1 MKAKTHFFKD
11 LDLTS
16 ILIPEEGS
24 AFTGTK
30 VVCTVGP
37 SCQEVDVMCE
47 MLHNGLAG
55 CRVDLTWGP
64 LEFHRKSLQQ
74 LQLAMRKSRRL
85 CCTMVDT
92 LGRELM
98 IRRQVKIGEDGW
110 PIHEESFA
118 VTAGQKV
125 TITTRADVDASGS
138 ASGAV
143 LPITYSKFT
152 EMAVKGDTVYIGRYL
167 VCGADSASLYLEVV
181 DVQGDDVICI
191 AKNDAVLDGLLTV
204 FHAER
209 STEGLA
215 NVQNDLPLLS
225 EYDKEC
231 LQILAQ
237 EFEIDFLSLSYTREA
252 EDVREARRFLDS
264 IGMSNTK
271 ILAKLESRQSL
282 LNFQGILNEADGIII
297 SRGNLGLDC
306 VPEKMALVQK
316 TLVQACNLVG
326 KPVLLTRVVDTMIN
340 TPRPTRAEA
349 TDVANAVLDGVDGIL
364 LGAETLRGK
373 YPVETITTICSIARA
388 AEKVFDH
395 HYHYEHL
402 MEVAIDVGDMAGP
415 APEAGSESE
424 EGPTPSGAVVEGAHG
439 AGKRGGHHRTTSGA
453 SGLRRDDSWN
463 SVTSAGAHHQLPSL
477 GMAAKTMARFSQVA
491 SGTSLAGMG
500 YGHAATSGAAYNR
513 SPYISKLESIASSA
527 VRAADRVGAS
537 LIVVY
542 THTGKTAQL
551 VAKYRPPM
559 PILTLVV
566 PHLVSDQLKWRLEG
580 RSSARQ
586 CLISRSLLPVLA
598 APSPS
603 GDQLLQEAVV
613 MASRVGLVKPHDHV
627 VCVQRIHDDFCVKI
641 ISVDELGAGIKQDD
655 TVLQHSVFGQ
665 TSPDVNYSNTS
676 SAASAHR
683 GNPPPQHASG
693 YDSPRAPRSNP
704 IGNKF
709 GPMPPAAV
717 LTSSSFSA
725 SQTGS
730 FVAATPTGAAPGA
743 L

>member
-1 MKAKTHFFKD
+1 MRAKTHFFKN
-11 LDLTS
+11 LDLNS
-16 ILIPEEGS
+16 ILVPENGD

-37 SCQEVDVMCE
+37 SCQDVDVMCE
-47 MLHNGLAG
+47 MLNAGVVG

-64 LEFHRKSLQQ
+64 LEFHRKSLQN
-74 LQLAMRKSRRL
+74 LHMAMRKGRRL

-98 IRRQVKIGEDGW
+98 IRRQVTIGEDGW

-118 VTAGQKV
+118 VTAGQQV
-125 TITTRADVDASGS
+125 IITTRPDVV

-152 EMAVKGDTVYIGRYL
+152 EMAVKGDTIYVGRYL

-181 DVQGDDVICI
+181 DVRGDDVICI

-209 STEGLA
+209 SVEGLA

-231 LQILAQ
+231 LAILAQ
-237 EFEIDFLSLSYTREA
+237 DFEIDFVSLSYTRAA
-252 EDVREARRFLDS
+252 EDVREARSFLDS
-264 IGMSNTK
+264 IGMNNTK

-373 YPVETITTICSIARA
+373 YPVQTVDTICSISRA

-402 MEVAIDVGDMAGP
+402 MEVAIDVGDMVANGDRG
-415 APEAGSESE
+415 AVTGDSDDDVGTA
-424 EGPTPSGAVVEGAHG
+424 TPSTQADGAAANGG
-439 AGKRGGHHRTTSGA
+439 RAGTGSGVAAAPAGRVGGPGPG
-453 SGLRRDDSWN
+453 GLRRDDSWN

-477 GMAAKTMARFSQVA
+477 GVAAKTMARFSQVA
-491 SGTSLAGMG
+491 STGSLAGLG
-500 YGHAATSGAAYNR
+500 YGRAGMASGAAYHR

-566 PHLVSDQLKWRLEG
+566 PHLVSDQLKWKLEG

-613 MASRVGLVKPHDHV
+613 MAGRVGLVRPHDHV

-641 ISVDELGAGIKQDD
+641 ISVDELGAGIKRDD
-655 TVLQHSVFGQ
+655 AIMSHSAFGPH
-665 TSPDVNYSNTS
+665 TTLNTNLM
-676 SAASAHR
+676 AAS
-683 GNPPPQHASG
+683 PSG
-693 YDSPRAPRSNP
+693 APLPATSGFDSPRVRNNP

-709 GPMPPAAV
+709 GPLPPAAQ
-717 LTSSSFSA
+717 LA
-725 SQTGS
+725 SGGS
-730 FVAATPTGAAPGA
+730 FVGSLAPAMSGI
-743 L
+743 

>member
-1 MKAKTHFFKD
+1 MKAKTHFFKN

-16 ILIPEEGS
+16 ILVPEEDG

-37 SCQEVDVMCE
+37 SCQEVDTMCE
-47 MLHNGLAG
+47 MLDAGVVG

-64 LEFHRKSLQQ
+64 LEFHRKSLANLQQ
-74 LQLAMRKSRRL
+74 AMRKSRRL

-118 VTAGQKV
+118 VTAGQQV
-125 TITTRADVDASGS
+125 IITTRTDVDASS
-138 ASGAV
+138 NV

-152 EMAVKGDTVYIGRYL
+152 EMAVKGDTIYIGRYL
-167 VCGADSASLYLEVV
+167 VCGADSASLYLEVM
-181 DVQGDDVICI
+181 DVQGDDVYCI

-209 STEGLA
+209 SVEGLA

-225 EYDKEC
+225 DYDKEC
-231 LQILAQ
+231 LHILAQ
-237 EFEIDFLSLSYTREA
+237 DFEIDFLSLSYTRAA

-364 LGAETLRGK
+364 LGAETLRGR
-373 YPVETITTICSIARA
+373 YPVSTVTTICNISRA

-402 MEVAIDVGDMAGP
+402 MERA
-415 APEAGSESE
+415 
-424 EGPTPSGAVVEGAHG
+424 
-439 AGKRGGHHRTTSGA
+439 
-453 SGLRRDDSWN
+453 
-463 SVTSAGAHHQLPSL
+463 
-477 GMAAKTMARFSQVA
+477 
-491 SGTSLAGMG
+491 
-500 YGHAATSGAAYNR
+500 
-513 SPYISKLESIASSA
+513 PYISKLESIASSA

-566 PHLVSDQLKWRLEG
+566 PHLVSDQLKWKLEG

-586 CLISRSLLPVLA
+586 CLISRALLPVLA

-603 GDQLLQEAVV
+603 GDQLLQEAVA
-613 MASRVGLVKPHDHV
+613 MAGRVKLVKPHDHV

-641 ISVDELGAGIKQDD
+641 ISVDDMGAGIKRDD
-655 TVLQHSVFGQ
+655 TVMSHSVFGS
-665 TSPDVNYSNTS
+665 SPMAVQGS
-676 SAASAHR
+676 
-683 GNPPPQHASG
+683 SG
-693 YDSPRAPRSNP
+693 YDSPRVHNNP

-709 GPMPPAAV
+709 GPMPPAIITTGNSFTLGGMGVGV
-717 LTSSSFSA
+717 LSPA
-725 SQTGS
+725 GLAAARGS
-730 FVAATPTGAAPGA
+730 NGGRQ
-743 L
+743 

>member
-1 MKAKTHFFKD
+1 MKAKTHFFKN
-11 LDLTS
+11 LDLSS
-16 ILIPEEGS
+16 ILVPED
-24 AFTGTK
+24 AATFTGTK

-37 SCQEVDVMCE
+37 SCQDVDIMCD
-47 MLHNGLAG
+47 MLNAGVVG

-64 LEFHRKSLQQ
+64 LEFHRKSLHN

-118 VTAGQKV
+118 VTAGQQV
-125 TITTRADVDASGS
+125 VITTRTDVDASGS
-138 ASGAV
+138 V
-143 LPITYSKFT
+143 LPITYNKFT

-181 DVQGDDVICI
+181 DVQGDDVVCI

-209 STEGLA
+209 SSEGLS

-225 EYDKEC
+225 DYDKEC
-231 LQILAQ
+231 LHILAQ
-237 EFEIDFLSLSYTREA
+237 DFEIDFLSLSYTRSA
-252 EDVREARRFLDS
+252 DDVREARRFLDS

-326 KPVLLTRVVDTMIN
+326 KPVLMTRVVDTMIN

-364 LGAETLRGK
+364 LGAETLRGR
-373 YPVETITTICSIARA
+373 YPCETVTTICSISRA

-402 MEVAIDVGDMAGP
+402 MEVGERG
-415 APEAGSESE
+415 
-424 EGPTPSGAVVEGAHG
+424 EG
-439 AGKRGGHHRTTSGA
+439 
-453 SGLRRDDSWN
+453 
-463 SVTSAGAHHQLPSL
+463 
-477 GMAAKTMARFSQVA
+477 
-491 SGTSLAGMG
+491 
-500 YGHAATSGAAYNR
+500 
-513 SPYISKLESIASSA
+513 LESIASSA

-566 PHLVSDQLKWRLEG
+566 PHLVSDQLKWKLEG

-641 ISVDELGAGIKQDD
+641 ISVDELGAGGCRIDKPVHVAC
-655 TVLQHSVFGQ
+655 TV
-665 TSPDVNYSNTS
+665 
-676 SAASAHR
+676 
-683 GNPPPQHASG
+683 
-693 YDSPRAPRSNP
+693 
-704 IGNKF
+704 
-709 GPMPPAAV
+709 
-717 LTSSSFSA
+717 
-725 SQTGS
+725 
-730 FVAATPTGAAPGA
+730 
-743 L
+743 

>member
-1 MKAKTHFFKD
+1 MKAKTHFFKN

-16 ILIPEEGS
+16 ILVPEDG
-24 AFTGTK
+24 ATFTGTK

-37 SCQEVDVMCE
+37 SCQDVETMCE
-47 MLHNGLAG
+47 MLNAGVVG

-64 LEFHRKSLQQ
+64 LDFHRKSLHN

-110 PIHEESFA
+110 PIHEESFTVA
-118 VTAGQKV
+118 AGQQV
-125 TITTRADVDASGS
+125 IITTRTDVEASS
-138 ASGAV
+138 SV

-181 DVQGDDVICI
+181 DVQGDDVVCV

-209 STEGLA
+209 SSEGLS

-225 EYDKEC
+225 DYDKEC
-231 LQILAQ
+231 LHILAQ
-237 EFEIDFLSLSYTREA
+237 DFEIDFLSLSYTRSA
-252 EDVREARRFLDS
+252 DDVREARRFLDS

-326 KPVLLTRVVDTMIN
+326 KPVLMTRVVDTMIN

-364 LGAETLRGK
+364 LGAETLRGR
-373 YPVETITTICSIARA
+373 YPCETVTTICSISRA

-402 MEVAIDVGDMAGP
+402 MEVALDVGQMGGDRHGAPGDSDEDGATTPMAGL
-415 APEAGSESE
+415 AQNEANGNSANSPSRGSSFR
-424 EGPTPSGAVVEGAHG
+424 GSGMRGHG
-439 AGKRGGHHRTTSGA
+439 H
-453 SGLRRDDSWN
+453 GLRRDDSWN

-477 GMAAKTMARFSQVA
+477 GVAAKTMARFSQVA
-491 SGTSLAGMG
+491 STGSLAGLG
-500 YGHAATSGAAYNR
+500 YGRQDVTGAAYHR
-513 SPYISKLESIASSA
+513 APYISKLESIASSA

-551 VAKYRPPM
+551 VAKYRPNM

-566 PHLVSDQLKWRLEG
+566 PHLVSDQLKWKLEG

-603 GDQLLQEAVV
+603 GDQLLHEAVV

-641 ISVDELGAGIKQDD
+641 ISVDELGAGIKRDD
-655 TVLQHSVFGQ
+655 AVMSHSVFGIN
-665 TSPDVNYSNTS
+665 PNPG
-676 SAASAHR
+676 AA
-683 GNPPPQHASG
+683 GPPAVQHAPG
-693 YDSPRAPRSNP
+693 YDSPRVHNNP

-709 GPMPPAAV
+709 GPMPIPV
-717 LTSSSFSA
+717 HIQPGF
-725 SQTGS
+725 TGS
-730 FVAATPTGAAPGA
+730 LGGGVLTPTG
-743 L
+743 LNL

>member
-1 MKAKTHFFKD
+1 MKAKTHFFKN

-16 ILIPEEGS
+16 ILVPEEDG

-37 SCQEVDVMCE
+37 SCQEVDTMCE
-47 MLHNGLAG
+47 MLDAGVVG

-64 LEFHRKSLQQ
+64 LEFHRKSLANLQQ
-74 LQLAMRKSRRL
+74 AMRKSRRL

-118 VTAGQKV
+118 VTAGQQV
-125 TITTRADVDASGS
+125 IITTRTDVDASS
-138 ASGAV
+138 NV

-152 EMAVKGDTVYIGRYL
+152 EMAVKGDTIYIGRYL
-167 VCGADSASLYLEVV
+167 VCGADSASLYLEVM
-181 DVQGDDVICI
+181 DVQGDDVYCI

-209 STEGLA
+209 SVEGLA

-225 EYDKEC
+225 DYDKEC
-231 LQILAQ
+231 LHILAQ
-237 EFEIDFLSLSYTREA
+237 DFEIDFLSLSYTRAA

-364 LGAETLRGK
+364 LGAETLRGR
-373 YPVETITTICSIARA
+373 YPVSTVTTICNISRA

-402 MEVAIDVGDMAGP
+402 MEVAIDVGEMTGADGNTVPGESEEENATPGGATDTEGP
-415 APEAGSESE
+415 APANGNKAAAPPLHQARGPLAG
-424 EGPTPSGAVVEGAHG
+424 V
-439 AGKRGGHHRTTSGA
+439 
-453 SGLRRDDSWN
+453 RRDDSWN
-463 SVTSAGAHHQLPSL
+463 SVTSAGAHHPLPSL
-477 GMAAKTMARFSQVA
+477 GVAAKTMARFSQVA
-491 SGTSLAGMG
+491 SAGSLAGLG
-500 YGHAATSGAAYNR
+500 LGRSAAATSAYQR
-513 SPYISKLESIASSA
+513 APYISKLESIASSA

-566 PHLVSDQLKWRLEG
+566 PHLVSDQLKWKLEG

-586 CLISRSLLPVLA
+586 CLISRALLPVLA

-603 GDQLLQEAVV
+603 GDQLLQEAVA
-613 MASRVGLVKPHDHV
+613 MAGRVKLVKPHDHV

-641 ISVDELGAGIKQDD
+641 ISVDDMGAGIKRDD
-655 TVLQHSVFGQ
+655 TVMSHSVFGS
-665 TSPDVNYSNTS
+665 SPMAVQGS
-676 SAASAHR
+676 
-683 GNPPPQHASG
+683 SG
-693 YDSPRAPRSNP
+693 YDSPRVHNNP

-709 GPMPPAAV
+709 GPMPPAIITTGNSFTLGGMGVGV
-717 LTSSSFSA
+717 LSPA
-725 SQTGS
+725 GLAAARGS
-730 FVAATPTGAAPGA
+730 NGGRQ
-743 L
+743 

>member
-1 MKAKTHFFKD
+1 MMRAKTHFFKN

-16 ILIPEEGS
+16 ILVPED
-24 AFTGTK
+24 AATFTGTK

-37 SCQEVDVMCE
+37 SCQDVDMMCE
-47 MLHNGLAG
+47 MLNAGVVG

-64 LEFHRKSLQQ
+64 LEFHRKSLAN

-98 IRRQVKIGEDGW
+98 IRRQIGEDGW
-110 PIHEESFA
+110 PTHEESFTVA
-118 VTAGQKV
+118 AGQQV
-125 TITTRADVDASGS
+125 TITTRTDVDASDS
-138 ASGAV
+138 V

-181 DVQGDDVICI
+181 DVRGDDVICV

-209 STEGLA
+209 SSEGLA

-225 EYDKEC
+225 DYDKEC
-231 LQILAQ
+231 LHILAQ
-237 EFEIDFLSLSYTREA
+237 DFEIDFLSLSYTRSA
-252 EDVREARRFLDS
+252 ADVREARSFLDS

-326 KPVLLTRVVDTMIN
+326 KPVLMTRVVDTMIN

-364 LGAETLRGK
+364 LGAETLRGR
-373 YPVETITTICSIARA
+373 YPVETVTTICSISRA

-402 MEVAIDVGDMAGP
+402 MEVAIDVGELTASRTGGAVTGESDEDGTTTPSAADGAANGGAHSPSRGSSFRGSGVRGHLHVGGP
-415 APEAGSESE
+415 AG
-424 EGPTPSGAVVEGAHG
+424 V
-439 AGKRGGHHRTTSGA
+439 
-453 SGLRRDDSWN
+453 LRRDDSWN

-477 GMAAKTMARFSQVA
+477 GVAAKAMARFSQVA
-491 SGTSLAGMG
+491 STGSLAGMG
-500 YGHAATSGAAYNR
+500 FGRADLAGAAYQR
-513 SPYISKLESIASSA
+513 APYISKLESIASSA

-566 PHLVSDQLKWRLEG
+566 PHLVSDQLKWKLEG

-586 CLISRSLLPVLA
+586 CLVSRSLLPVLA

-613 MASRVGLVKPHDHV
+613 MAGRVGLVRPHDHV

-641 ISVDELGAGIKQDD
+641 ISVDELGAGIKRDD
-655 TVLQHSVFGQ
+655 TVMSHSVFGATT
-665 TSPDVNYSNTS
+665 TSTNM
-676 SAASAHR
+676 ASPTAY
-683 GNPPPQHASG
+683 PTYAPG
-693 YDSPRAPRSNP
+693 YDSPRVHNNP

-709 GPMPPAAV
+709 GPLPTGGVLSHAGTFNGSLGSGV
-717 LTSSSFSA
+717 LTPS
-725 SQTGS
+725 G
-730 FVAATPTGAAPGA
+730 